1 MSMEEFHQIFFEEA
15 DELIEAMEAELLE
28 MVFDSDN
35 PERINNVFRAAH
47 SIKGGAA
54 TFGFAEITETTHVME
69 TLMNCV
75 RDGEMQVSRDLID
88 LLLSTVDCVK
98 ELLTAAKQGVEADAV
113 RAAAARTA
121 LEAYLNGDAAE
132 TAPESSAAG
141 EPEEPAQTADA
152 VSRVAGESDGIEP
165 DAAQDVAAPAA
176 PAPATPAAVPVRTYR
191 IDFRPSHEL
200 FKTGNDPLHIFR
212 ALRELGNLEVE
223 VDDSSLPELDA
234 FEADTLYLVWS
245 LKLVTEADPETVLE
259 AFDWV
264 EHVCEINLQELSAG
278 DADGPGEEAEAAAE
292 EETSAG
298 SEPEPANEAGPG
310 EAPAARPAGPAR
322 KAASTEPTSIRV
334 GIDKIDTLINL
345 VGELVITQ
353 SMLGEMG
360 EQIETCDLEKLRE
373 GFVQL
378 ERHTRELQ
386 ENVMKIRMVPISNV
400 FNRLPRTVHDLSARL
415 GKKLDLVMRGEQT
428 ELDKTVMERIGD
440 PLVHLVRNSVDHGVE
455 LPEQR
460 LAAGKPERGLLEL
473 CAYHANGD
481 VVIEIHDDGA
491 GLNTGKILAKARE
504 KGLVG
509 PEERP
514 SDAEVHQL
522 IFHPGFST
530 ADQVSDIS
538 GRGVGMDV
546 VRQNIRE
553 LGGAVDIVSEAG
565 KGSTFTIRLPLTLAI
580 VDGQLLR
587 VADQVYI
594 IPLVS
599 ILESIQLKEDNLRS
613 LADRGQLY
621 RIRGE
626 YVPVVALTRLFGIRE
641 ADAERAREPLLV
653 LVESGYG
660 KIGLLVDDLLA
671 QQQVVI
677 KSLESN
683 YRPVPGISGATILGD
698 GRVALILDIP
708 GLLKLART
716 DGVAASDSQA
726 A

>member
-1 MSMEEFHQIFFEEA
+1 MSMEEFHEIFFEEA

-54 TFGFAEITETTHVME
+54 TFGFAEVTDTTHVME

-75 RDGEMQVSRDLID
+75 RDGEMKVTRDLID
-88 LLLSTVDCVK
+88 LLLGAVDCVK
-98 ELLTAAKQGVEADAV
+98 DLLDSAKRGAPADTARADET
-113 RAAAARTA
+113 REA
-121 LEAYLNGDAAE
+121 LESRLRGEAGSAAEPAPASPQSSGPDQPTETTDAAE
-132 TAPESSAAG
+132 
-141 EPEEPAQTADA
+141 
-152 VSRVAGESDGIEP
+152 
-165 DAAQDVAAPAA
+165 AAPLHA
-176 PAPATPAAVPVRTYR
+176 RRYR
-191 IDFRPSHEL
+191 IEFRPSHEL
-200 FKTGNDPLHIFR
+200 FKTGNDPLHILR
-212 ALRELGNLEVE
+212 ALRELGELEVGLDPE
-223 VDDSSLPELDA
+223 SIPALEHFEPDSLYLTWILELDTDA
-234 FEADTLYLVWS
+234 A
-245 LKLVTEADPETVLE
+245 PETVLE

-264 EHVCEINLQELSAG
+264 EDVSEIELLEIVAEG
-278 DADGPGEEAEAAAE
+278 ADAPGVVASGAVPQTGAAADVLDDDAQADETDDVHDAVDALPPRIEAATRAE
-292 EETSAG
+292 RRALS
-298 SEPEPANEAGPG
+298 S
-310 EAPAARPAGPAR
+310 
-322 KAASTEPTSIRV
+322 EPTSIRV

-353 SMLGEMG
+353 SMLSEMG
-360 EQIETCDLEKLRE
+360 QHIETCNLEKLRE
-373 GFVQL
+373 GFSQL

-386 ENVMKIRMVPISNV
+386 ENVMRIRMVPISNV
-400 FNRLPRTVHDLSARL
+400 FNRLPRTVHDLTARL
-415 GKKLDLVMRGEQT
+415 GKKLDLVFHGEQT

-440 PLVHLVRNSVDHGVE
+440 PLIHLVRNAVDHGVE
-455 LPEQR
+455 APAVRE
-460 LAAGKPERGLLEL
+460 ASGKPQRGTLEL
-473 CAYHANGD
+473 RAYHANGD
-481 VVIEIHDDGA
+481 VVIEIRDDGA

-509 PEERP
+509 ADERP
-514 SDAEVHQL
+514 TESQIHEL

-546 VRQNIRE
+546 VRQNIYE
-553 LGGAVDIVSEAG
+553 LGGDIEIASEFG

-587 VADQVYI
+587 VADHVYI

-599 ILESIQLKEDNLRS
+599 ILESFQLQDDNLRS
-613 LADRGQLY
+613 IADRGQLY

-626 YVPVVALTRLFGIRE
+626 YVPVVALTNLFGIDQRPQ
-641 ADAERAREPLLV
+641 DRARKPLLM
-653 LVESGYG
+653 LVESGQG

-708 GLLKLART
+708 GLLKLARLRGA
-716 DGVAASDSQA
+716 DSGPRPMAVPDPQVA
-726 A
+726 

>member
-1 MSMEEFHQIFFEEA
+1 MGMEEFHGIFFEEA
-15 DELIEAMEAELLE
+15 DELIQAMESELLE
-28 MVFDSDN
+28 MVFDPDN

-54 TFGFAEITETTHVME
+54 TFGFSEITDTTHVME

-75 RDGEMQVSRDLID
+75 RDGEMPVSRELID
-88 LLLSTVDCVK
+88 LLLATVDCVK
-98 ELLTAAKQGVEADAV
+98 DLVSAARQGTDADAE
-113 RAAAARTA
+113 RAAAARSA
-121 LEAYLNGDAAE
+121 LETFLDGGPGVDAP
-132 TAPESSAAG
+132 APEADAVDTPTGAEPTAGAPMAG
-141 EPEEPAQTADA
+141 EPRLY
-152 VSRVAGESDGIEP
+152 RVL
-165 DAAQDVAAPAA
+165 
-176 PAPATPAAVPVRTYR
+176 
-191 IDFRPSHEL
+191 FRPSHEL
-200 FKTGNDPLHIFR
+200 FKSGNDPLHIFR
-212 ALRELGNLEVE
+212 ALRELGELEVRA
-223 VDDSSLPELDA
+223 DDGSLPALDA
-234 FEADTLYLVWS
+234 FEADTLYLTWS
-245 LKLVTEADPETVLE
+245 LRIATAADPETVLE

-264 EHVCEINLQELSAG
+264 EHVSEIELEELDAVTGGLPGAG
-278 DADGPGEEAEAAAE
+278 NSGADGDPADAEAD
-292 EETSAG
+292 
-298 SEPEPANEAGPG
+298 
-310 EAPAARPAGPAR
+310 APAAEAREPQSATAGSASAAGKPAAPAPAR
-322 KAASTEPTSIRV
+322 RAGSGEATSIRV

-360 EQIETCDLEKLRE
+360 EKIETCDLEKLRE
-373 GFVQL
+373 GFLQL

-440 PLVHLVRNSVDHGVE
+440 PLVHLVRNSVDHGIE
-455 LPEQR
+455 RPEDR
-460 LAAGKPERGLLEL
+460 IAAGKAERGVLEL
-473 CAYHANGD
+473 CAYHANGN
-481 VVIEIHDDGA
+481 VVIEIRDDGA
-491 GLNTGKILAKARE
+491 GLNTARILAKARE

-509 PEERP
+509 PAEQP
-514 SDAEVHQL
+514 SDAEVHEL

-530 ADQVSDIS
+530 ADEVSDIS

-565 KGSTFTIRLPLTLAI
+565 QGSTFTIRLPLTLAI
-580 VDGQLLR
+580 MDGQLLR
-587 VADQVYI
+587 VGGQVYI
-594 IPLVS
+594 VPLVS
-599 ILESIQLKEDNLRS
+599 IVESIQLQEQNLSS
-613 LADRGQLY
+613 LAGRGQLY

-626 YVPVVALTRLFGIRE
+626 YVPVVTLTRLFGIDPSQAGRS
-641 ADAERAREPLLV
+641 REPLLV
-653 LVESGYG
+653 LVESGCG

-683 YRPVPGISGATILGD
+683 FRPVPGISGATILGD

-708 GLLKLART
+708 GLLKLARS
-716 DGVAASDSQA
+716 DGRAPTGSQA

>member
-98 ELLTAAKQGVEADAV
+98 ELLTAAKQGVEPDAA
-113 RAAAARTA
+113 RAATARKA
-121 LEAYLNGDAAE
+121 LEAYLNGDGAAAE
-132 TAPESSAAG
+132 PAGDTAEAAADPG
-141 EPEEPAQTADA
+141 TGADA
-152 VSRVAGESDGIEP
+152 AAEQTP
-165 DAAQDVAAPAA
+165 ADAA
-176 PAPATPAAVPVRTYR
+176 ATVPTRTYR
-191 IDFRPSHEL
+191 IDFKPSHEL

-212 ALRELGNLEVE
+212 ALRELGELEVD
-223 VDDSSLPELDA
+223 VDAGSLPELDA

-245 LKLVTEADPETVLE
+245 LKVTTEADPETVLE

-264 EHVCEINLQELSAG
+264 EHVCEINLQELTGTEPSQDHAEDAAPVAEDSAE
-278 DADGPGEEAEAAAE
+278 ADPEAEDETAAD
-292 EETSAG
+292 
-298 SEPEPANEAGPG
+298 AGPV
-310 EAPAARPAGPAR
+310 EAAGGKPSAPVR
-322 KAASTEPTSIRV
+322 KAAATEPTSIRV

-440 PLVHLVRNSVDHGVE
+440 PLVHLVRNSVDHGIE
-455 LPEQR
+455 SPEQR
-460 LAAGKPERGLLEL
+460 IAAGKPERGVLEL

-491 GLNTGKILAKARE
+491 GLNTEKILAKARE

-514 SDAEVHQL
+514 SDPEVHQL

-599 ILESIQLKEDNLRS
+599 ILESIQLREDNLRS

-626 YVPVVALTRLFGIRE
+626 YVPVVALTRLFGIRQSE
-641 ADAERAREPLLV
+641 ADRSREPLLV

-716 DGVAASDSQA
+716 DGVTPSDSQA